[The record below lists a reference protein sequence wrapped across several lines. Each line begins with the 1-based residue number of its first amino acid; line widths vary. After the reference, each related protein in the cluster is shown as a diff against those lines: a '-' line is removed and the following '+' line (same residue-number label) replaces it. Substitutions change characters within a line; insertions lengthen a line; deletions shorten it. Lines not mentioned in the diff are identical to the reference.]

1 MTASSI
7 LVSLSWI
14 WGGMMAAGL
23 VVLCALACRL
33 ALQPVIQFHRFLR
46 WQHTTGNRA
55 VFLSIGTDRRVARDD
70 LSGAEAEAEERVLGG
85 QSPQALLR
93 SLDWLLRTCG
103 VQTPAVRLLRIMKS
117 STSSSK
123 EKQQAAV
130 SLAADH
136 GPLQAVKLLSELPE
150 STRGAEV
157 KKVMQCCQLFLGQHT
172 SDGSDCATAIK
183 HVRLL
188 LYALSRE
195 FRVDFGELFQHPGD
209 ARAEFKL
216 LKKLVLAHLQGG
228 SSSSFVR
235 VNVRLIGTGRTGHVD
250 VGADAD
256 IAMVKTEICSRFG
269 FGNLEPSSLHLFTG
283 TSGKHRGV
291 SQDDNRRLSKCG
303 IVYRGQCLPE
313 VQVQFRLHGGGGG
326 DSDAPV
332 PKRHRVG
339 DTTEKG
345 TAGAQLQVEVP
356 GGGLQGPGDS
366 VQDCGDEFL
375 AGCPDDCIEDAS
387 VCEVELEMAGDGD
400 LPSFDDRDDMLL
412 ELQGPDA
419 TPEQV
424 MGNLRRVVA
433 QLLADDGENR
443 EKGQNASLGALT
455 AASQGLTDANSNSPK
470 VDPRLCIP
478 STDVQRMHDIT
489 ASISQNITRSPGLY
503 DDAGRAEERR
513 VLSAALELQ
522 NLIIETFPMAVL
534 ASCAPLTRRSP
545 LSCELKQEPNA
556 SMRPGEAQRQLELE
570 LGTEL
575 AQGGVTVE
583 QVSSHLGISL
593 AGPCPGSP
601 ASQTESTAS
610 RGGAPSPS
618 PGSGQACP
626 SWNDLVMGEMDPWS
640 VGSERPGAS
649 QEREHKQLGEMMGD
663 EAESDPAARGR
674 RGQEFLNL
682 LTEMNNAALLLLRH
696 GQSQGDDGGPA
707 LAGAAAHPDDPVM
720 TGKTPLEVHYDYVKN
735 MASAH
740 GVDAN
745 KVENHHAQMYRL
757 RLEEKSLPCSAGG
770 QPARLDARSGIL
782 FQ

>member
-1 MTASSI
+1 
-7 LVSLSWI
+7 
-14 WGGMMAAGL
+14 MAAGL

-172 SDGSDCATAIK
+172 SDGSDCATTIK

-188 LYALSRE
+188 LYVLSRE
-195 FRVDFGELFQHPGD
+195 FRDDFGELFRHPGD

-228 SSSSFVR
+228 SSSVR

-269 FGNLEPSSLHLFTG
+269 LGGNLEPSSLDLFTG
-283 TSGKHRGV
+283 TSGKHRWV
-291 SQDDNRRLSKCG
+291 SQDDNRLLSKCG

-313 VQVQFRLHGGGGG
+313 VQVHLRLHGGGGG

-339 DTTEKG
+339 DTTEEG
-345 TAGAQLQVEVP
+345 TAGAQLEVP
-356 GGGLQGPGDS
+356 GGGLQGPGDR
-366 VQDCGDEFL
+366 VRDCGDELL
-375 AGCPDDCIEDAS
+375 AGCPDDCIDSEDAS
-387 VCEVELEMAGDGD
+387 VCEVELEMAGDDGD

-412 ELQGPDA
+412 ELQEQDV

-424 MGNLRRVVA
+424 MANLRKVVA

-455 AASQGLTDANSNSPK
+455 AATQGLTDANSNSPK

-522 NLIIETFPMAVL
+522 NLIIEIFPMVVL
-534 ASCAPLTRRSP
+534 ASYAPLTRKSP
-545 LSCELKQEPNA
+545 LSCEVKQQPNA
-556 SMRPGEAQRQLELE
+556 SVRPGEAQRQLEQE
-570 LGTEL
+570 FGTGL
-575 AQGGVTVE
+575 AQGRVTVA
-583 QVSSHLGISL
+583 QVSAHLGISL
-593 AGPCPGSP
+593 AGAGPCPGAP
-601 ASQTESTAS
+601 AASQAESTAP
-610 RGGAPSPS
+610 RGCAPSPS
-618 PGSGQACP
+618 PGSGQPCP
-626 SWNDLVMGEMDPWS
+626 LWGDLEMGQEDPWS
-640 VGSERPGAS
+640 VGSARPGEL
-649 QEREHKQLGEMMGD
+649 QEREHQSLGAMMGV
-663 EAESDPAARGR
+663 EAENDAAALGR
-674 RGQEFLNL
+674 RDKEFLRL
-682 LTEMNNAALLLLRH
+682 LAEMNLADLVLLGY
-696 GQSQGDDGGPA
+696 GQSQEDVGGPA
-707 LAGAAAHPDDPVM
+707 VARQP
-720 TGKTPLEVHYDYVKN
+720 KTPLELHFDYVKK
-735 MASAH
+735 MATDH
-740 GVDAN
+740 GVN
-745 KVENHHAQMYRL
+745 PNHVENHHEEMFRL
-757 RLEEKSLPCSAGG
+757 RHLERSQPFSADG
-770 QPARLDARSGIL
+770 QPVRLDARSGTL